1 MTTTR
6 ALQLTVSAGIP
17 PARLDA
23 LTRDL
28 ARDLTRSGAVKAMPI
43 VAPPAPGERG
53 VAAKIGEVLLEAIGG
68 AGLKTVAE
76 TAKILGEVLK
86 AYLVREKTL
95 KIELTMPDGTKVVLD
110 AKNMSVS
117 AIEAALAALRKPA

>member
-1 MTTTR
+1 MATTN
-6 ALQLTVSAGIP
+6 AVQMTVSAGLP

-23 LTRDL
+23 LARDL
-28 ARDLTRSGAVKAMPI
+28 ARDLTRSGAVKAKP
-43 VAPPAPGERG
+43 VEVPAGPGERG
-53 VAAKIGEVLLEAIGG
+53 VAAKIGELLLEAIGG

-76 TAKILGEVLK
+76 TAKVLGDVLK

-95 KIELTMPDGTKVVLD
+95 RIELMLPDGTKVVLD

-117 AIEAALAALRKPA
+117 AIEAAVVALRKPG

>member
-1 MTTTR
+1 MTTTS
-6 ALQLTVSAGIP
+6 ALQLTVSAGVS

-28 ARDLTRSGAVKAMPI
+28 ARDLTRSGAFKAKPI
-43 VAPPAPGERG
+43 EVQAGPGERG
-53 VAAKIGEVLLEAIGG
+53 VAAKIGELLLEAIGG

-76 TAKILGEVLK
+76 TAKVLGEVLK

-95 KIELTMPDGTKVVLD
+95 KIELTLPDGTKVVLD

-117 AIEAALAALRKPA
+117 AIESALAALRRPA